1 LHQVKRIFFLFNF
14 KKISYFCASSLGQ
27 CLPYNDNYKG
37 YGWICYI
44 DAINHEIKMTMV
56 VEFLIFSLISLSTIQ
71 NLPTKIMTR
80 SGTQSQ
86 M

>member
-1 LHQVKRIFFLFNF
+1 
-14 KKISYFCASSLGQ
+14 
-27 CLPYNDNYKG
+27 
-37 YGWICYI
+37 
-44 DAINHEIKMTMV
+44 MTMV